1 MSTDPR
7 NIIIAKISG
16 GMSDMLGAVGAHA
29 AMRSSGANSS
39 EDLWPDWPS
48 NLALDEALSLLK
60 DSLEHVGIFQ
70 QVDLSAHDNNTIR
83 LEVKGCEF
91 SRLGNYEASPVG
103 DRSVC
108 FFGFG
113 LIEKSLKRLTG
124 KAYRV
129 ALDHRDEALDV
140 CFEIASPRA

>member
-29 AMRSSGANSS
+29 AMRSSGAASS
-39 EDLWPDWPS
+39 ADLWPDWPS
-48 NLALDEALSLLK
+48 GLAVEEACSLLSA
-60 DSLEHVGIFQ
+60 SLKQVGIFED
-70 QVDLSAHDNNTIR
+70 VHMYADGELVRI
-83 LEVKGCEF
+83 EVRGCEF
-91 SRLGNYEASPVG
+91 SRLGDYEASTVG
-103 DRSVC
+103 ERSVC

-124 KAYRV
+124 KAYRIT
-129 ALDHRDEALDV
+129 LDHRDDAQDV
-140 CFEIASPRA
+140 CFEIASPRG

>member
-29 AMRSSGANSS
+29 AMRSSGAASS
-39 EDLWPDWPS
+39 GDLWPDWPS
-48 NLALDEALSLLK
+48 GLAAEEACSLLSE
-60 DSLEHVGIFQ
+60 SLRHVGIFEDISMRTDGD
-70 QVDLSAHDNNTIR
+70 VIHI
-83 LEVKGCEF
+83 EVKGCEF
-91 SRLGNYEASPVG
+91 SRLGDYESAPIG

-124 KAYRV
+124 KAYRI
-129 ALDHRDEALDV
+129 ALDHRDDVQDV
-140 CFEIASPRA
+140 CFEIATPRG